1 MSKKPWPRIKA
12 VTKNDK
18 PMILV
23 DARVGGKGER
33 RFFENK
39 ATAQGWAELQRVARK
54 NEGNSAFKLSAE
66 SRADAGVAFKLLA
79 PINVSL
85 QEAAKFYL
93 RHAVTATGDK
103 TIREVID
110 ELLFV
115 KQAANMSPRYLQD
128 LRTRLNTFAGTF
140 GAEKI
145 IDVSQQAVDDWLIAL
160 PLSAV
165 SRNNF
170 RRILI
175 VLFNFAVDRKY
186 VLQAPLSK
194 QSKVAIKRGKPGI
207 LSVEECSRLLSAC
220 EDDILPAIAL
230 GMFAGLRPESEI
242 WRLDWSKIDFVRK
255 QIDIE
260 PLATKNTGDNASV
273 RWVDMP
279 DNLIEWLLP
288 HRKMKGPIWSMS
300 RYAFYCRVKQACLAA
315 GITTWPHDCLRHA
328 YCSYHYG
335 LFNDAGLTMAQAG
348 HTNPRTFFR
357 HYRARVQADD
367 ARRFFQIR
375 PAGAASEGKILAIG

>member
-12 VTKNDK
+12 VIKNDK

-23 DARVGGKGER
+23 DARIGAKGER

-39 ATAQGWAELQRVARK
+39 AAAQGWAELCRVARK
-54 NEGNSAFKLSAE
+54 NEGNSAFKLSAQ
-66 SRADAGVAFKLLA
+66 SRADAGVALKLLA
-79 PINVSL
+79 PINVTL

-103 TIREVID
+103 TIHEVIN
-110 ELLFV
+110 ELLHV
-115 KQAANMSPRYLQD
+115 KKAANLSPRYLED
-128 LRTRLNTFAGTF
+128 LRCRLGIFARTF
-140 GAEKI
+140 GAEKV
-145 IDVSQQAVDDWLIAL
+145 IDVSQQQVDDWLIAL
-160 PLSAV
+160 PYGAV
-165 SRNNF
+165 TKNNF
-170 RRILI
+170 RCL
-175 VLFNFAVDRKY
+175 VGVFFNYAKDRKY
-186 VLQAPLSK
+186 VLDVPISK

-207 LSVEECSRLLSAC
+207 LTVEECSRLLSAA
-220 EDDILPAIAL
+220 DDEILPALAL
-230 GMFAGLRPESEI
+230 GLFAGLRPESEI

-273 RWVDMP
+273 RWVDMS

-288 HRKMKGPIWSMS
+288 HRKAKGPVWSMV
-300 RYAFYCRVKQACLAA
+300 RDTFYRAIEKARTAA
-315 GITTWPHDCLRHA
+315 GIATWPHDCLRHCF
-328 YCSYHYG
+328 CSYHYAAH
-335 LFNDAGLTMAQAG
+335 NDAGLTMAQAG

-357 HYRARVQADD
+357 HYRARVQTDD

-375 PAGAASEGKILAIG
+375 PVAGEGGDKILAIA